1 MIAQLRCVT
10 LLSLLAASI
19 ACSSETP
26 GTAAQNLAI
35 SATSPLQAPNDAAA
49 LGALLRS
56 DSGGRLTSQ
65 AEPGAWEFWDAEA
78 NASPKRA
85 RTIIFSSNPSAL
97 WFDNCASFGS
107 ACAAQPYAVYAD
119 AHDPK
124 VFGIT
129 IEKQSFILS
138 KHETEDVLP
147 NLKADAFH
155 FQYADVNQ
163 TSSRLVNP
171 NTTGKEAFTL
181 RRYHRAE

>member
-1 MIAQLRCVT
+1 MITQLRCATVV
-10 LLSLLAASI
+10 SFLAASI

-26 GTAAQNLAI
+26 GTTAQNLAI
-35 SATSPLQAPNDAAA
+35 SATSPLQTPSDTAA

-56 DSGGRLTSQ
+56 DSVGRLTSQ

-85 RTIIFSSNPSAL
+85 RTIIFSSSAV

-119 AHDPK
+119 AQDPK

-138 KHETEDVLP
+138 KHETEDVPP

-163 TSSRLVNP
+163 TSSRFVNP

-181 RRYHRAE
+181 RRYRLAE